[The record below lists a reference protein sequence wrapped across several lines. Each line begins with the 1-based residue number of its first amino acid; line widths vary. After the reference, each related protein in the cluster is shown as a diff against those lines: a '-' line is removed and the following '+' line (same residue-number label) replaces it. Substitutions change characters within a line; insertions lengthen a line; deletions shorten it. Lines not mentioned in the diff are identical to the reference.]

1 MGLKV
6 SAEKARATPAGER
19 MVWAQPLLSFC
30 HSTHINPSASFL
42 GQITLYESVIF
53 IFASLLLVSS
63 TRI

>member
-19 MVWAQPLLSFC
+19 MVWAQPLLSLC
-30 HSTHINPSASFL
+30 HSTNINPFASFL
-42 GQITLYESVIF
+42 GQMTLCNGVIF

-63 TRI
+63 TGI